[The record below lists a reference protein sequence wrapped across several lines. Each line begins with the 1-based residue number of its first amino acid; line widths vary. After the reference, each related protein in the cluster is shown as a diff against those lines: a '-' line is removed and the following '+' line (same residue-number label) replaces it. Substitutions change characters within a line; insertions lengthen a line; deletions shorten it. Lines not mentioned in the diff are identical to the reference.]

1 MNYSDDFINQL
12 IEQEIKF
19 SDTLSS
25 IYHYP
30 DNITHLLYIIIPA
43 FIMKYG
49 ISYRSLIEKCF
60 SLVPILI
67 DDKQD
72 QVYQAYYF
80 SKPIVEEGNYTV
92 LKGIVLNNY
101 HNIGLMQLLDNLVHE
116 FNHAINSMQNELTIR
131 QDILVRTGIVYN
143 YFDKKSLLFIRKS
156 DESILE
162 EVINTK
168 QTESIIDVIHAFS
181 NYQINNSTVQST
193 LYSIYHA
200 IDSNY
205 RSNSY
210 FLESFVCQRL
220 LQNKAFLSIMEKL
233 RFEGQLQDI
242 HGFFDTIV
250 GKDGSLLAL
259 SKYLEQSLELQKQL
273 SNTKLFRKNKINKIR
288 NINQKAME
296 IVEEFDRNTV
306 YK

>member
-1 MNYSDDFINQL
+1 MNYSDEFINQL
-12 IEQEIKF
+12 IEQEIKY
-19 SDTLSS
+19 SDTLAS

-30 DNITHLLYIIIPA
+30 DNITHLLYVIIPA
-43 FIMKYG
+43 FIIKYG
-49 ISYRSLIEKCF
+49 TSYRNLIEECF

-72 QVYQAYYF
+72 KVYQAYYF
-80 SKPIVEEGNYTV
+80 SKPMIEEGDYTI

-101 HNIGLMQLLDNLVHE
+101 KNIGLMQLLDNLVHE
-116 FNHAINSMQNELTIR
+116 FNHAVNSMKNELI
-131 QDILVRTGIVYN
+131 IGNEVLVRTGVVYN
-143 YFDKKSLLFIRKS
+143 YFDKNNLSFLKKG
-156 DESILE
+156 EENILE

-168 QTESIIDVIHAFS
+168 QTESIIDIIRSFS

-193 LYSIYHA
+193 LYAIYHA

-220 LQNKAFLSIMEKL
+220 LQNKTFLSTMETL
-233 RFEGQLQDI
+233 RFEGELQEI
-242 HGFFDTIV
+242 HSFFDSIV
-250 GKDGSLLAL
+250 GKDGALLVL
-259 SKYLEQSLELQKQL
+259 SRYLGESLEGQKEL
-273 SNTKLFRKNKINKIR
+273 ANTKWFKKNKINKIR
-288 NINQKAME
+288 DINQKAMA

>member
-1 MNYSDDFINQL
+1 MDYSDQFINQL

-19 SDTLSS
+19 SDTLAS

-43 FIMKYG
+43 FVIKYG
-49 ISYRSLIEKCF
+49 TNYQSLIEECF

-72 QVYQAYYF
+72 KVYQAYYF
-80 SKPIVEEGNYTV
+80 SKPVIEGDNYTV

-101 HNIGLMQLLDNLVHE
+101 KNIGLMQLLDNLVHE
-116 FNHAINSMQNELTIR
+116 FNHAVNSMQKELIIEEE
-131 QDILVRTGIVYN
+131 ILVRTGVVYN
-143 YFDKKSLLFIRKS
+143 YFDKKSLSFIKKG
-156 DESILE
+156 EENILE

-168 QTESIIDVIHAFS
+168 QTESIIDIIRSFS

-210 FLESFVCQRL
+210 FLESLVCQRL
-220 LQNKAFLSIMEKL
+220 LQNKTFLSTMETL
-233 RFEGQLQDI
+233 RFEGELQDI
-242 HGFFDTIV
+242 HSFFDTIV

-259 SKYLEQSLELQKQL
+259 SKYLDQSLELQKQL
-273 SNTKLFRKNKINKIR
+273 SNTKWFRKNKINKIR
-288 NINQKAME
+288 DINQKAME